1 MNEQPSDYLLSYP
14 ERLMQGLALSVAEKG
29 YVDTTI
35 ADIVRH
41 ARVSRRTFYQHFN
54 DKKECLLYSYR
65 KTSFHTLEQVSL
77 AVQASR
83 QVTHDLVEHVRQGV
97 TVFLLLINSQPRYMQ
112 VLMTEILLAGHQGL
126 VVRREVMNQFSQL
139 LQLMVNT
146 PMALPVH
153 GVSPR
158 PISALLSTALVGAI
172 NELVLLAFEEN
183 RTEAFDDLALPIE
196 QMILSVIGLV

>member
-1 MNEQPSDYLLSYP
+1 MNAQPSDDLISYP

-54 DKKECLLYSYR
+54 DKKDCLLYSYR

-83 QVTHDLVEHVRQGV
+83 QVTHNLIEHVREGV
-97 TVFLLLINSQPRYMQ
+97 AIFLLLINSQPRYMQ
-112 VLMTEILLAGHQGL
+112 VLMTEILLAGQQGL
-126 VVRREVMNQFSQL
+126 VVRREVMNHFSQL
-139 LQLMVNT
+139 IQLMVNT
-146 PMALPVH
+146 PMSAESRLV
-153 GVSPR
+153 R
-158 PISALLSTALVGAI
+158 PISPLLSTALVGAI

-183 RTEAFDDLALPIE
+183 RTDAFDELACPIE
-196 QMILSVIGLV
+196 DMILSVIGLR